1 MRMRKQMVYLSTLFL
16 IVFGSLMACNT
27 QPDSDAQ
34 IKATDT
40 KALEAKLS
48 QVLPESKR
56 KRVLVLHSYNTDFV
70 WVKDVNQGILRGL
83 QEERFEVDKNM
94 TLEYF
99 YMDTKRKTD
108 EKWKLEVAGKAKARI
123 AAFKPDV
130 VIAVDDNA
138 QQYVVKDLAN
148 GEIPFVFLGVN
159 ANPMDYG
166 YLRSMEAP
174 GGQVTGSIERER
186 FEQSLALLRQLV
198 PGISKLAVLCDDGP
212 TGKPIVERVL
222 EKSPSLGI
230 DIVATKQTGSFS
242 EWKRFVKKV
251 QPQADA
257 LLVILYHTLKNDAG
271 EPVNENLV
279 LNWTIENSHL
289 PDFGFWSWAVEGGLL
304 CSEAISGFQ
313 QGHYAATVAA
323 YVLLGQSPGEFPVDK
338 PQRGEICINLAR
350 AKMLGIEIPYELAR
364 TATLYQTIASSGQ

>member
-1 MRMRKQMVYLSTLFL
+1 MRMRKQTVYLLTLVLVVCGGL
-16 IVFGSLMACNT
+16 IACNT
-27 QPDSDAQ
+27 QLEKDAQ
-34 IKATDT
+34 VKKTDA
-40 KALEAKLS
+40 KALENKLN
-48 QVLPESKR
+48 QALPESKR
-56 KRVLVLHSYNTDFV
+56 KRVLVLHSYHPEFV
-70 WVKDVNQGILRGL
+70 WVQDVNKGIVRGL
-83 QEERFEVDKNM
+83 EEERFEADKNIQ
-94 TLEYF
+94 LEYF

-138 QQYVVKDLAN
+138 QKYVVKDMAN
-148 GEIPFVFLGVN
+148 GDVPFVFLGVN

-198 PGISKLAVLCDDGP
+198 PGAANLAILCDDGP
-212 TGKPIVERVL
+212 TGKPIVERVTQQ
-222 EKSPSLGI
+222 SPSLGI
-230 DIVATKQTGSFS
+230 NIVAAKQTGSFS
-242 EWKRFVKKV
+242 EWQRFVREV
-251 QPQADA
+251 QPQAEA
-257 LLVILYHTLKNDAG
+257 LLVILYHTLKDDAG
-271 EPVNENLV
+271 KPVHENQV
-279 LNWTIENSHL
+279 LNWTIDNSHL
-289 PDFGFWSWAVEGGLL
+289 PDLGFWSWAVEGGLL

-364 TATLYQTIASSGQ
+364 TATLYQTIAASGP